1 MKIYLLN
8 DHTAYLIDDKAE
20 RITVINGE
28 TDTGCLIVEG
38 ERFPVRNGEE
48 GLPRLPELIG
58 HVRAHYTDAR
68 GIRWRIINPR
78 MVHGVPYSAVDGSA
92 LELRLLIDGQAREIE
107 RLTRELLDLRGQIEP
122 DALGHMN
129 IGGEE
134 NE

>member
-58 HVRAHYTDAR
+58 HVRAHYTDDR

-78 MVHGVPYSAVDGSA
+78 MVHGVPYSAVDGST

-107 RLTRELLDLRGQIEP
+107 RLTRELLDVRGQIQP
-122 DALGHMN
+122 DSLGHMN

>member
-28 TDTGCLIVEG
+28 TDTGYLIVEG
-38 ERFPVRNGEE
+38 ERFLVRNGQE
-48 GLPRLPELIG
+48 GLPLNPELIG
-58 HVRAHYTDAR
+58 HVRAHYTDGR

-78 MVHGVPYSAVDGSA
+78 MVHGVPYSAVDNNT
-92 LELRLLIDGQAREIE
+92 LTLRLLIDRQAREIE
-107 RLTRELLDLRGQIEP
+107 RLTRELLDVRGQIQP
-122 DALGHMN
+122 DSLGHMN

>member
-20 RITVINGE
+20 RVTVVNGE
-28 TDTGCLIVEG
+28 TEAGVLHVEG

-68 GIRWRIINPR
+68 GIRWRILHPR
-78 MVHGVPYSAVDGSA
+78 MVHGVPYSAVDGST

>member
-28 TDTGCLIVEG
+28 TDTGYLIVEG
-38 ERFPVRNGEE
+38 ERFPVRNGQE
-48 GLPRLPELIG
+48 GLPLNPELIG
-58 HVRAHYTDAR
+58 HVRAHYTDDR

-78 MVHGVPYSAVDGSA
+78 MVHGVPYSAVDNNT
-92 LELRLLIDGQAREIE
+92 LTLRLLIDRQAREIE
-107 RLTRELLDLRGQIEP
+107 RLTRELLDVRGQIQP
-122 DALGHMN
+122 DSLGHMN

>member
-8 DHTAYLIDDKAE
+8 NHEAYLIDDKAE
-20 RITVINGE
+20 RVTVVNGE
-28 TDTGCLIVEG
+28 TEAGCLHVEG
-38 ERFPVRNGEE
+38 ERFPVRNGEN
-48 GLPRLPELIG
+48 GLPCLPELIG

-68 GIRWRIINPR
+68 GIRWRILDPR
-78 MVHGVPYSAVDGSA
+78 MVRGVPYSAVDRST

>member
-8 DHTAYLIDDKAE
+8 DHEAYLIDDKAE

-38 ERFPVRNGEE
+38 ERFPVRNGQE
-48 GLPRLPELIG
+48 GLPLNPELIG
-58 HVRAHYTDAR
+58 HVRAHYTDDR

-78 MVHGVPYSAVDGSA
+78 MVHGVPYSAVDGSTLA
-92 LELRLLIDGQAREIE
+92 LRLLIDRLEREVE
-107 RLTRELLDLRGQIEP
+107 RLTRELLDVRGQIQP
-122 DALGHMN
+122 DSLGHMN

>member
-58 HVRAHYTDAR
+58 HVRAHYTDDR

-78 MVHGVPYSAVDGSA
+78 MVHGVPYSAVDGST

-107 RLTRELLDLRGQIEP
+107 RLTRELLDVRGQIQP
-122 DALGHMN
+122 DALGYMN

>member
-1 MKIYLLN
+1 MKLHLLN
-8 DHTAYLIDDKAE
+8 NHTAYLIDDKND

-28 TDTGCLIVEG
+28 TEDGCLHIEG

-48 GLPRLPELIG
+48 GLPCLPELIG

-68 GIRWRIINPR
+68 GIRWRILNPR
-78 MVHGVPYSAVDGSA
+78 MVRGVPYSAVDGNI
-92 LELRLLIDGQAREIE
+92 LELRLLVDKQAREIE
-107 RLTRELLDLRGQIEP
+107 RLTRELLDLRGQIQP